1 MDNINSFDVC
11 VIGAGPAGM
20 VSAIELAE
28 SGLSVAL
35 VESGGEQS
43 HSFAQE
49 LSKGEILSP
58 DSHSDMADAVWRGL
72 GGTSELWG
80 GRCVPLD
87 NVDFITRSNVDLSG
101 WPISHAELDP
111 YYQSACSYLG
121 VKSPEFTVDSCKNM
135 VTSKLPLSSK
145 FSGTSRVLASQIER
159 WSMEPKI
166 WRVLGDKIKKN
177 KNITLF
183 KNKTCV
189 GFVQSQ
195 GLFKVTAATLRA
207 THKDGS
213 EIEQVFANVFILAC
227 GGVESTRLVL
237 SSIEDLN
244 GLKVLGSR
252 HVGHFY
258 MGHPSGKIADI
269 QLFGNSHETI
279 YGFEKDGDVYVRRRI
294 TFSEETLKKEQLLNI
309 AFWLDNP
316 NISDWRHGSGIL
328 SAAYL
333 ALTAPFFSH
342 IFAPAAIRK
351 RVAGLG
357 QLNRFEHLKNCVFNP
372 LETFSFVIKFL
383 FRRYFSK
390 PRLPGFF
397 TYSKSNK
404 YALHY
409 HAEQVPS
416 YDSCISLSE
425 KKDALG
431 LKRAVISLVWSQK
444 DIDSIIKAHKVLD
457 DELKKNGIGQ
467 LVYKY
472 SDGEL
477 DSAIRAQALDGFH
490 QIGTLRM
497 ANSHEQGVTDKN
509 GLVFG
514 TDNFYIASSAIFP
527 TSGQANP
534 TLALV
539 ALVIRQ
545 ANHISNSL
553 KSKG

>member
-1 MDNINSFDVC
+1 MESINRFDVC

-35 VESGGEQS
+35 VESGGEQF

-49 LSKGEILSP
+49 LSKSEILSP
-58 DSHSDMADAVWRGL
+58 ESHSAMADAVRRGL
-72 GGTSELWG
+72 GGTTGFWG

-87 NVDFITRSNVDLSG
+87 NVDFIQRSNIDLSG

-121 VKSPEFTVDSCKNM
+121 VKSPEFTVESCKNM
-135 VTSKLPLSSK
+135 ATAKLPLSSK
-145 FSGTSRVLASQIER
+145 FEGSSRISSSQLER

-166 WRVLGDKIKKN
+166 WRVLGNKIKNN
-177 KNITLF
+177 KKITLF

-189 GFVQSQ
+189 GFYQSE
-195 GLFKVTAATLRA
+195 GFSNVSSASLRA
-207 THKDGS
+207 TKKDGS
-213 EIEQVFANVFILAC
+213 GIEQIYANVFILAC

-237 SSIEDLN
+237 ASLEDHN
-244 GLKVLGSR
+244 GLKVRGSK

-294 TFSEETLKKEQLLNI
+294 TFTEETLKDEQLLNI

-316 NISDWRHGSGIL
+316 NISEWRHGSGIL

-333 ALTAPFFSH
+333 ALTAPFVSH
-342 IFAPAAIRK
+342 MLAPAAIRK
-351 RVAGLG
+351 RVAGVQ
-357 QLNRFEHLKNCVFNP
+357 QLNRFEHLKNCIFNP
-372 LETFSFVIKFL
+372 VDTVSFVIRFIL
-383 FRRYFSK
+383 SRYFLK

-409 HAEQVPS
+409 HAEQVPN
-416 YDSCISLSE
+416 YDSCIFLSE

-444 DIDSIIKAHKVLD
+444 DIDSIIKAHRVLD
-457 DELKKNGIGQ
+457 DELKKKGIGQ

-477 DSAIRAQALDGFH
+477 DCAIRAQALDGFH

-497 ANSHEQGVTDKN
+497 ANSSEQGVTDGN
-509 GLVFG
+509 GLIFG
-514 TDNFYIASSAIFP
+514 TDNFYVASSAIFP

-534 TLALV
+534 TLALI
-539 ALVIRQ
+539 ALVVRQ
-545 ANHISNSL
+545 ANHISNAL
-553 KSKG
+553 KDKG